1 MIQPLRA
8 RTNAAVPLPLKP
20 TNTINDQIANLKLSR
35 HISEQENGLNFRSKI
50 PVFKSRISG
59 AVVAAGGGCGGGG
72 GVGGIQQ
79 KRMVSSLLP
88 SASCTDKIEQKQ
100 HQQQPKRQEP
110 VKPKIENI
118 DNESNCFLLSDYAP
132 DIYQYLHQLE
142 KSLALEINF
151 LSIHN
156 VVTPNMR
163 AVLVNWINGIH
174 RSFHLS
180 PETLY
185 LAISIVDRVLARESV
200 EKNQLQLL
208 GATAI
213 FVAAKYEEIFYPE
226 IKDFVI
232 ICDNLY
238 TKRDIL
244 RMEIRILKVTNFE
257 LSGPS
262 PLYFLR
268 RGSKAAQAD
277 SRVHMMGKFFCEL
290 SVIDYQCAQWLPS
303 LIAATSLYVAL
314 ELNNNNDEKPNDP
327 METSIWTPTIE
338 YYTGYTI
345 HDVRKHSGYLCRLI
359 ISSETSKHQN
369 CRKKYSSSKC
379 MSISNLSPNSM
390 RIIKKLAM

>member
-1 MIQPLRA
+1 
-8 RTNAAVPLPLKP
+8 
-20 TNTINDQIANLKLSR
+20 
-35 HISEQENGLNFRSKI
+35 
-50 PVFKSRISG
+50 
-59 AVVAAGGGCGGGG
+59 
-72 GVGGIQQ
+72 
-79 KRMVSSLLP
+79 
-88 SASCTDKIEQKQ
+88 
-100 HQQQPKRQEP
+100 
-110 VKPKIENI
+110 
-118 DNESNCFLLSDYAP
+118 
-132 DIYQYLHQLE
+132 
-142 KSLALEINF
+142 
-151 LSIHN
+151 
-156 VVTPNMR
+156 MR

-345 HDVRKHSGYLCRLI
+345 HDVRKHSGFLCRLI
-359 ISSETSKHQN
+359 ISSETSKHQV
-369 CRKKYSSSKC
+369 
-379 MSISNLSPNSM
+379 ISFWSFFPLIHAEIIFFYFEYRIAEKNIHHPNV
-390 RIIKKLAM
+390 